1 MNLAPAGALP
11 VRQIMSNDNFPPASQ
26 SSRWLVSTDWL
37 AAHLRD
43 PKIVVVDATYFL
55 PQHNRNAQEQFKN
68 AHIPGAVFFDIEA
81 ISDHSTE
88 LPHMLP
94 GPTQFGEAVGSLG
107 IGDGDTVV
115 VYDNSPLFSAARVW
129 WTFRIFGAK
138 SVHLLDGGLPK
149 WKAEGRPLE
158 SGETKPKAKKFT
170 AEMNVG
176 AVALLDDVRMALA
189 DDSAQVVDARSAAR
203 FAGKAP
209 EPRPGL
215 RSGHMPRSF
224 NVPYDRLIENGR
236 LKSREKIAAAFNAA
250 GVDLDKP
257 IITTCGSGVTAAVLV
272 FALDALGK
280 RHLWQ
285 LAIKPGRPMSFGQIG
300 DTVVLGLPGNPV
312 AVFVCFL
319 LYAWPLLRRMGGA
332 EWPEPRRYRLPAL
345 FAFPNRKVGRRE
357 FWRGILRAEPPGLA
371 VDKFARDGSGLISG
385 LCAADG
391 LIDIPEDVAE
401 VKPGDP
407 VAFIPFAEF
416 GIVGR

>member
-1 MNLAPAGALP
+1 
-11 VRQIMSNDNFPPASQ
+11 MSNDNFPKASQ
-26 SSRWLVSTDWL
+26 SSRWLISTDWL
-37 AAHLRD
+37 ADRLRD
-43 PKIVVVDATYFL
+43 PKIAVVDATYFL
-55 PQHNRNAQEQFKN
+55 PQHNRDAHAEYKN

-81 ISDHSTE
+81 ISDDSTD

-94 GPTQFGEAVGSLG
+94 GTTQFGEAVGALG

-138 SVHLLDGGLPK
+138 SVYLLDGGLPK
-149 WKAEGRPLE
+149 WKAEGRPIE
-158 SGETKPKAKKFT
+158 SGEAKPNAKTFT
-170 AEMNVG
+170 AEMNVA

-236 LKSREKIAAAFNAA
+236 LKSREEIAAAFTGA

-257 IITTCGSGVTAAVLV
+257 IITTCGSGVTAAVLA

-280 RHLWQ
+280 EP
-285 LAIKPGRPMSFGQIG
+285 K
-300 DTVVLGLPGNPV
+300 GLYDGS
-312 AVFVCFL
+312 
-319 LYAWPLLRRMGGA
+319 WA
-332 EWPEPRRYRLPAL
+332 EWGSRPDLP
-345 FAFPNRKVGRRE
+345 VE
-357 FWRGILRAEPPGLA
+357 
-371 VDKFARDGSGLISG
+371 RD
-385 LCAADG
+385 
-391 LIDIPEDVAE
+391 
-401 VKPGDP
+401 
-407 VAFIPFAEF
+407 
-416 GIVGR
+416 